1 MKSIRYQQ
9 KAVKE
14 LVEKTILL
22 LSLGGSR
29 RTLVFKAPTGS
40 GKTVMA
46 SQMLARLTAELP
58 ERDDAGCGEAAFIW
72 SAPNKLHEQSYFKMK
87 NLFGETQELRPIV
100 YDDLDHSS
108 SASLQPGDILFVNWE
123 SINKDNAIM
132 VRDSEQCTSLYEIT
146 RRTQEERGI
155 PIIAIIDEEHLF
167 AGRLAN
173 KSEKV
178 LQGINPKVEIR
189 ISATP
194 VTTSPDEFVN
204 IPREKVIAEQMIKE
218 GVVLNPALDFSA
230 PGVSL
235 NQHLI
240 NLALK
245 KRGELADAYAKLGV
259 NINPLLLIQLPNDGS
274 ENMTKEDES
283 VRKEAVEYLDIIKG
297 INTANGKLAVWLS
310 KEKENLD
317 GIERN
322 GNPTEVLL
330 FKQAIA
336 LGWDCPRAAVLL
348 VFREIKSF
356 TFTVQTVGR
365 ILRMPEQR
373 FYGNDIL
380 NKGYVYTNLSK
391 DIIEIAR
398 DGMDYLSSLH
408 AIRREGLHN
417 VVLKSEF
424 CERPAESRKR
434 LGADFKDFLCG
445 AFCES
450 YGVRGTDGTLFTAEE
465 MDGGEVCTADTEAR
479 INRHLENRRQVAGKL
494 VFDVKGIG
502 IDLAGDQ
509 NITGEAQT
517 ITVDKKVR
525 YIRSTQEL
533 NAAFTSFCA
542 KVMGARFEKVSTAT
556 LGYALKEALHGIFGL
571 EEADALK
578 MALYHANR
586 PKIETVVDRALDRY
600 LETLTKRQNEKSQK
614 SFVKYNWEVPA
625 DRLYKEETH
634 RVREDVRDHALLPF
648 IERKNV
654 FRPEERFTAFLESNS
669 EYIDW
674 WYKNGDAGK
683 QHYAVG
689 YVNTDGRRALFYVD
703 FVIRMKNGHL
713 FLFDT
718 KTSGSDANAAN
729 KHNALID
736 YTNSEEGRK
745 LHLKGGIIIEKGENW
760 IYSPGK
766 ISGTGDTSGWK
777 CFYPDEA

>member
-1 MKSIRYQQ
+1 MTWR
-9 KAVKE
+9 
-14 LVEKTILL
+14 
-22 LSLGGSR
+22 
-29 RTLVFKAPTGS
+29 
-40 GKTVMA
+40 
-46 SQMLARLTAELP
+46 
-58 ERDDAGCGEAAFIW
+58 
-72 SAPNKLHEQSYFKMK
+72 
-87 NLFGETQELRPIV
+87 ET
-100 YDDLDHSS
+100 
-108 SASLQPGDILFVNWE
+108 
-123 SINKDNAIM
+123 
-132 VRDSEQCTSLYEIT
+132 
-146 RRTQEERGI
+146 
-155 PIIAIIDEEHLF
+155 
-167 AGRLAN
+167 
-173 KSEKV
+173 
-178 LQGINPKVEIR
+178 R
-189 ISATP
+189 ISRARRKQ
-194 VTTSPDEFVN
+194 SP
-204 IPREKVIAEQMIKE
+204 
-218 GVVLNPALDFSA
+218 
-230 PGVSL
+230 
-235 NQHLI
+235 
-240 NLALK
+240 
-245 KRGELADAYAKLGV
+245 
-259 NINPLLLIQLPNDGS
+259 
-274 ENMTKEDES
+274 
-283 VRKEAVEYLDIIKG
+283 
-297 INTANGKLAVWLS
+297 
-310 KEKENLD
+310 
-317 GIERN
+317 
-322 GNPTEVLL
+322 
-330 FKQAIA
+330 
-336 LGWDCPRAAVLL
+336 
-348 VFREIKSF
+348 
-356 TFTVQTVGR
+356 
-365 ILRMPEQR
+365 
-373 FYGNDIL
+373 
-380 NKGYVYTNLSK
+380 
-391 DIIEIAR
+391 
-398 DGMDYLSSLH
+398 
-408 AIRREGLHN
+408 
-417 VVLKSEF
+417 
-424 CERPAESRKR
+424 
-434 LGADFKDFLCG
+434 
-445 AFCES
+445 
-450 YGVRGTDGTLFTAEE
+450 
-465 MDGGEVCTADTEAR
+465 
-479 INRHLENRRQVAGKL
+479 
-494 VFDVKGIG
+494 
-502 IDLAGDQ
+502 
-509 NITGEAQT
+509 
-517 ITVDKKVR
+517 VDKKVR

-586 PKIETVVDRALDRY
+586 PKIEAVVGHALDRY